1 MAKDPAFLFYSSDF
15 LVGTITMDF
24 EDRGKYITI
33 LCYMHQNGRVKEET
47 IRLLVGFVSDN
58 LKSKFGIDEDGLW
71 YNNRLEAETEKRSR
85 FIQSRLLNGQKGGR
99 PPKIEVK
106 KEKPLGYPKHNLP
119 INENV
124 IKDVIEYLNIK
135 AVKNFKTSTT
145 TTIKCIQARINDG
158 YELEQFK
165 KVIDIKCAKWLKNP
179 DMVDYL
185 RPETLF
191 GSKFESYVNETLPI
205 KDEKRNEFLS
215 SMHKPSQN

>member
-85 FIQSRLLNGQKGGR
+85 FVQSRLLNGQKGGR
-99 PPKIEVK
+99 PPKIETK
-106 KEKPLGYPKHNLP
+106 KEKPLGYPKGNLP
-119 INENV
+119 INENI
-124 IKDVIEYLNIK
+124 IKDVIDYLNK
-135 AVKNFKTSTT
+135 LYNYHEDWVNNTATPVL
-145 TTIKCIQARINDG
+145 TINTQ
-158 YELEQFK
+158 
-165 KVIDIKCAKWLKNP
+165 
-179 DMVDYL
+179 
-185 RPETLF
+185 
-191 GSKFESYVNETLPI
+191 NETKIEENKILNFI
-205 KDEKRNEFLS
+205 S
-215 SMHKPSQN
+215 SLNY